1 MEAEVS
7 SLEELI
13 QHATSPQNAAISSAA
28 VGAFVEAV
36 RHSVDRG
43 GESVGDISV
52 EGSPA
57 TSIAHAAAKLIAAK
71 VQSPIEWEA
80 LQALN
85 VLEACMGGCG
95 PVFRAEVGKF
105 RFLNELIKLVSPKYL
120 GARTP
125 PDVQARVLAL
135 LRHWAS
141 VEGQNP
147 PLPKVRE
154 AYAMLRK
161 QGVVKDGDPFQPP
174 TTVGTTGISHPS
186 ATLPPAQQT
195 SSLPSGTAGNLLPGQ
210 VQRPKAA
217 AFEDEHL
224 SRLLQRLLQSKHPRD
239 IQDAN
244 RLIKAMV
251 RQEEMRAERRSRR
264 ATELESARTSAR
276 LLWEM
281 LESWSRDGGG
291 AGRAED
297 EKELMAELHASCGR
311 IAQILPR
318 LASEAP
324 DEATMAEVL
333 QASDELN
340 KAIDKY
346 TSVMVRGELAA
357 SNPGGA
363 SLLDLSTP
371 SEEQLPPALLAKD
384 LANLGIDTLGTD
396 SRSTTVGMREKELLA
411 VLGDPFGETSDSV
424 SSSTVTKPT
433 PLLIPQTQA
442 ATDTS
447 TKASGL
453 EALESGGSTK
463 TGGLNDLD
471 ALGESLLKQSL
482 PPSIKPSGSMF
493 HKAPEKIPMNLL
505 GKASSG
511 DTCKIPKNDKEP
523 VFSLIGGSGIFA
535 DSSLSPNKETSKS
548 SDIELLS
555 DLMTPA
561 PVTNIK
567 ANAETNSL
575 DYLIGLS
582 LSGATKTGPIISP
595 VKPLIP
601 QTESITS
608 TLNPTSTNTFPSAM
622 NKKPLASSIP
632 NTSKVPSAAMPNPAS
647 SASAV
652 AFPSNIS
659 PAHTNPPVNKRTE
672 NQSTGPDN
680 NSSGMNLE
688 SLEGL
693 VESVLMAGGGA
704 SGGKSDS
711 DGVSLLENALK
722 SLIQPKD
729 LKEIQPNTLSD
740 KSKIGSVDEEGLNG
754 SGDDAMV
761 GWSDGEV
768 EAAEKKVVPTK
779 VTPEIKNEESTR
791 VPNVVKPIG
800 DINIPLQRIRP
811 GKTPPIVALAGE
823 DGSGISV
830 ELRLGNAESGLDGR
844 EDISVLVV
852 TITSRLEA
860 PISSCLFQAVVPKG
874 CRLRLLPASGT
885 DLPAHNPF
893 LPPAAITQVMLIAS
907 AKKEPICLKWVLS
920 YVTEDEETATE
931 MGEVERLPLS

>member
-13 QHATSPQNAAISSAA
+13 QHATSPQNAAVSTAA

-36 RHSVDRG
+36 RQSVDRN
-43 GESVGDISV
+43 GEAAGDISV

-57 TSIAHAAAKLIAAK
+57 SSIAHAAAKLIASK

-120 GARTP
+120 GGRTP

-161 QGVVKDGDPFQPP
+161 QGVVKDTEPFPPSTAVGATSNTQPA
-174 TTVGTTGISHPS
+174 GQQA
-186 ATLPPAQQT
+186 ATLP
-195 SSLPSGTAGNLLPGQ
+195 GNTVGSILPGQ
-210 VQRPKAA
+210 PQRPKAA

-281 LESWSRDGGG
+281 LDSWSRDGGG
-291 AGRAED
+291 VGRAED

-311 IAQILPR
+311 IAQIIPR
-318 LASEAP
+318 LAADAP
-324 DEATMAEVL
+324 DEATMSEVL
-333 QASDELN
+333 QTSDELN
-340 KAIDKY
+340 KAMEKY
-346 TSVMVRGELAA
+346 NAVMVRGEIAPPA
-357 SNPGGA
+357 PGGA

-371 SEEQLPPALLAKD
+371 SEEQLPPALLEKD
-384 LANLGIDTLGTD
+384 LADLGIGTESKSLTGIRD
-396 SRSTTVGMREKELLA
+396 KELQA
-411 VLGDPFGETSDSV
+411 VLGDLFGGTSDSL
-424 SSSTVTKPT
+424 SSAPTMGKPA
-433 PLLIPQTQA
+433 PLLVPQTQSSSEISSKA
-442 ATDTS
+442 AL
-447 TKASGL
+447 GL
-453 EALESGGSTK
+453 DSLESSSLNK

-482 PPSIKPSGSMF
+482 PPSIKPSGPVF
-493 HKAPEKIPMNLL
+493 NKAPEKIPMNLL
-505 GKASSG
+505 GRTSSSESS
-511 DTCKIPKNDKEP
+511 KNPKNDNEP
-523 VFSLIGGSGIFA
+523 SFPLIGGSGIFM
-535 DSSLSPNKETSKS
+535 DSSSLSPNKESSKV

-555 DLMTPA
+555 DLMTQGPA
-561 PVTNIK
+561 TNAK
-567 ANAETNSL
+567 TNSEANSL

-582 LSGATKTGPIISP
+582 LSGAAKTTPIINP
-595 VKPLIP
+595 GKPLIP
-601 QTESITS
+601 QTESVSTS
-608 TLNPTSTNTFPSAM
+608 SNPTSVSAFPSALN
-622 NKKPLASSIP
+622 NKPIGSSISSV
-632 NTSKVPSAAMPNPAS
+632 SKVPSSVVIPNAAP

-652 AFPSNIS
+652 TFPSNLS
-659 PAHTNPPVNKRTE
+659 PAHSNPPPTKKAD
-672 NQSTGPDN
+672 NQSTAQD
-680 NSSGMNLE
+680 SVTSGMNLQ
-688 SLEGL
+688 SLEVL
-693 VESVLMAGGGA
+693 VESVLMGSGSTGGNRP
-704 SGGKSDS
+704 SDS
-711 DGVSLLENALK
+711 EGVSLLENALK
-722 SLIQPKD
+722 SLMQPKD
-729 LKEIQPNTLSD
+729 LKEVQSNTVTE
-740 KSKIGSVDEEGLNG
+740 KTKRASVDEEGLNG

-761 GWSDGEV
+761 SWSDGEAEV
-768 EAAEKKVVPTK
+768 GEKKVVPTK
-779 VTPEIKNEESTR
+779 VAPEVKVEETAK
-791 VPNVVKPIG
+791 VTNTVKPIG

-823 DGSGISV
+823 DGSGMSV
-830 ELRLGNAESGLDGR
+830 ELRLGHAESGLEGR
-844 EDISVLVV
+844 EDVSVLVI
-852 TITSRLEA
+852 TITSRLET
-860 PISSCLFQAVVPKG
+860 PISNCLFQAVVPKG

-907 AKKEPICLKWVLS
+907 ATKEPICLKWVLS

-931 MGEVERLPLS
+931 MGEVAKLPLS